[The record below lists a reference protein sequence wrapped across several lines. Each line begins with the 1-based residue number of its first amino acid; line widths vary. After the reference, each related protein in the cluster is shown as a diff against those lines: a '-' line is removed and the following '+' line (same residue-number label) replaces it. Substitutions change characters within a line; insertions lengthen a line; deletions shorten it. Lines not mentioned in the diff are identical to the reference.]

1 MYLILIVFILCSS
14 YLFSLYTLDDEI
26 LVKCFVNQ
34 SFFGRNLFKKSE
46 NVYVTVCVTVFGG
59 EWQFDRKAL
68 AKK

>member
-1 MYLILIVFILCSS
+1 MYLILIVFILCSI

-26 LVKCFVNQ
+26 LVK

-46 NVYVTVCVTVFGG
+46 NVYATVCVTVFGG

>member
-1 MYLILIVFILCSS
+1 MMR
-14 YLFSLYTLDDEI
+14 
-26 LVKCFVNQ
+26 CFVNQ